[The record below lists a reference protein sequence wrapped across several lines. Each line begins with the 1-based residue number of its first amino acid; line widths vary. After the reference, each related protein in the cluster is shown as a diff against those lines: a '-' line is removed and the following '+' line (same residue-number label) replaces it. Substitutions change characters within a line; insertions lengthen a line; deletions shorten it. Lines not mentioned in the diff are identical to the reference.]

1 MSYSNHTQNYN
12 LGLFADGDTIQY
24 QDWNENA
31 EKIDV
36 ALKSNA
42 TGVSGLQEFQAEIT
56 ETVETVSIEQSALNT
71 KVGALETKVNT
82 NTSDIAKVQ
91 SAEAENSIDIE
102 NLQEKVQMNT
112 DDINALE
119 GGTNYQQLVQK
130 TNTLETKVNANTAD
144 ITKLSNG
151 YIKEKDHFHPNDT
164 FQYASEGSNQLSISG
179 QLDAVPHA
187 LHHVSLVLEYTYTT
201 EGVPIDEN
209 TSAYYDTDG
218 NHLYSSL
225 SVATVIPNDGVK
237 HFYYVISGMI
247 VLNTTSNSNNL
258 KIYVNTYN
266 ANQRYASFE
275 ICVTRFGI
283 GTINQ

>member
-31 EKIDV
+31 EKIDI

-130 TNTLETKVNANTAD
+130 TNTLETKVNANTVD
-144 ITKLSNG
+144 IKSM
-151 YIKEKDHFHPNDT
+151 
-164 FQYASEGSNQLSISG
+164 SG
-179 QLDAVPHA
+179 RHDFFAGVDAIQVE
-187 LHHVSLVLEYTYTT
+187 LFT
-201 EGVPIDEN
+201 EGVPIN
-209 TSAYYDTDG
+209 TISFTKSNLEIGLNVLNLEMEFTNLSDATAECDYITVQGSGSDYFWFKPIWISTYKAVHALLIFPLVIAGQVTVRMHFTKNISSSSIDG
-218 NHLYSSL
+218 ANKNVY
-225 SVATVIPNDGVK
+225 N
-237 HFYYVISGMI
+237 YVIQSDSGI
-247 VLNTTSNSNNL
+247 L
-258 KIYVNTYN
+258 
-266 ANQRYASFE
+266 E
-275 ICVTRFGI
+275 
-283 GTINQ
+283 